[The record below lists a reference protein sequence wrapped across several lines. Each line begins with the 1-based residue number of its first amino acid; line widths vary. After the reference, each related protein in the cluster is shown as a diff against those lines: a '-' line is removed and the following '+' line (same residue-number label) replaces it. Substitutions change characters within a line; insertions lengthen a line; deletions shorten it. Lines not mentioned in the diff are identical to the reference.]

1 MELEGWLRK
10 GKSMSERQWS
20 LADRFVFV
28 ANEIARMT
36 DDVDNENPHRYPLR
50 KMKTT
55 AEKILFEALTTA
67 NEICDTARVLKQE
80 LHAMDAR
87 NQP

>member
-1 MELEGWLRK
+1 
-10 GKSMSERQWS
+10 MSEREWS

-36 DDVDNENPHRYPLR
+36 DDVENDNPHRYPLR
-50 KMKTT
+50 KMKIT
-55 AEKILFEALTTA
+55 AEKILFDALTTA
-67 NEICDTARVLKQE
+67 NDICDTARVLKHE

-87 NQP
+87 NVP

>member
-1 MELEGWLRK
+1 M
-10 GKSMSERQWS
+10 
-20 LADRFVFV
+20 ADRFVFV
-28 ANEIARMT
+28 ANKIAMMT
-36 DDVDNENPHRYPLR
+36 DDVGNDNPHRYPLR
-50 KMKTT
+50 KMKMT

-67 NEICDTARVLKQE
+67 NDICDTARVLKQE

>member
-1 MELEGWLRK
+1 VLEGWLIK
-10 GKSMSERQWS
+10 EDSMSERQWS

>member
-1 MELEGWLRK
+1 
-10 GKSMSERQWS
+10 MSEREWS

-28 ANEIARMT
+28 ANKIAMMT
-36 DDVDNENPHRYPLR
+36 DDVGNDNPHRYPLR
-50 KMKTT
+50 KMKMT

-67 NEICDTARVLKQE
+67 NDICDTARVLKQE

>member
-1 MELEGWLRK
+1 
-10 GKSMSERQWS
+10 MSEREWS

-28 ANEIARMT
+28 ANKIAMMT
-36 DDVDNENPHRYPLR
+36 DDVGNDNPHRYPLR
-50 KMKTT
+50 KMKMT
-55 AEKILFEALTTA
+55 AEKILFESLTTA
-67 NEICDTARVLKQE
+67 NDICDPARVLKQE

>member
-1 MELEGWLRK
+1 
-10 GKSMSERQWS
+10 MSEREWS

-28 ANEIARMT
+28 ANKIAMMT
-36 DDVDNENPHRYPLR
+36 DDVGNDNPHRYPLR
-50 KMKTT
+50 KMKMT

-67 NEICDTARVLKQE
+67 NDICDTARVLKQE

-87 NQP
+87 NVP

>member
-1 MELEGWLRK
+1 
-10 GKSMSERQWS
+10 MSEREWS

-28 ANEIARMT
+28 ANKIAMMT
-36 DDVDNENPHRYPLR
+36 DDVGNDNPHRYPLR
-50 KMKTT
+50 KMKMT

-67 NEICDTARVLKQE
+67 NDICDTARGLKKA
-80 LHAMDAR
+80 LHTMDAR